1 MSFASS
7 TVANSTAPAV
17 PVVPIEHTVLKEEVT
32 ALTRSLDRFSGATH
46 PVIFI
51 CADTGFNVAF
61 VRPMHCATVG
71 FFRWLE
77 EFFPSWITYK
87 DDVPTQALLDQP
99 IPPPNPTLPFR
110 IRKRNM
116 IDFTLK
122 VADHIA
128 AESPVAAAVELS
140 VHLRKLAVVEA
151 EAERFNFWTM
161 FTESDADAAGR
172 IRRAFP
178 NCMRVLFTP

>member
-7 TVANSTAPAV
+7 TVANSAAPAV
-17 PVVPIEHTVLKEEVT
+17 PVVPIELAALKEEVT

-51 CADTGFNVAF
+51 CTDTGFNAVL
-61 VRPMHCATVG
+61 VRPMHYASVG
-71 FFRWLE
+71 FFLWLK
-77 EFFPSWITYK
+77 EFCPSWVTHR
-87 DDVPTQALLDQP
+87 DDVPVQVLLDQP
-99 IPPPNPTLPFR
+99 IPPSNPTLPFR

-116 IDFTLK
+116 IEFTLK

-140 VHLRKLAVVEA
+140 DHLRKLAVVEA
-151 EAERFNFWTM
+151 EAERFCFWTM
-161 FTESDADAAGR
+161 FTANDADAAAR
-172 IRRAFP
+172 IRRAFC
-178 NCMRVLFTP
+178 NCMHVLFAP